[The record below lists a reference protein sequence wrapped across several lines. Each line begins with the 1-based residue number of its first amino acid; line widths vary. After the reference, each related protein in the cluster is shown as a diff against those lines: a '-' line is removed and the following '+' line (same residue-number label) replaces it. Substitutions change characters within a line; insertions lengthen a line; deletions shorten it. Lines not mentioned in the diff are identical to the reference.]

1 MVFANVVGSIINDIL
16 PSGVILSLL
25 MALILVG
32 IGVNVYN
39 VVKRYKKESKNIK
52 KLERKKRREKK
63 LKNNEPL
70 SDDDMSTSNNE
81 QNSKV

>member
-52 KLERKKRREKK
+52 KLKRKKRREKK

>member
-25 MALILVG
+25 MTLIFVG
-32 IGVNVYN
+32 IGVNVFN

-63 LKNNEPL
+63 INNNEPL
-70 SDDDMSTSNNE
+70 SDDDMSTSDNE
-81 QNSKV
+81 KDSKV